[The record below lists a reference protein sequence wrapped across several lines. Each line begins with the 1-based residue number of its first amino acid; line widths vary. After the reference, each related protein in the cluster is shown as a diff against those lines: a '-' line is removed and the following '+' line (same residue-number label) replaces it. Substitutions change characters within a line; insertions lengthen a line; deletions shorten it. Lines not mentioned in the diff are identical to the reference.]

1 MKKIVLSDCAVIL
14 MSLNYWVCGYRLAG
28 LALIMTYGVFRFIKN
43 KAKQVEIL
51 FCTML
56 QLTCFCLV
64 SLFLKDFLLVSTLLI
79 YIFFICLI
87 LSCNAVELYNQ
98 KTALSYYKGLKK
110 LILFSTLITMVLLFV
125 PNEIWVFLGY
135 PLLKELSRVQII
147 LYAFVYQAPFFSIG
161 ILFCLKK
168 EIQPLQSI
176 QIVSI
181 FFKNVLK

>member
-14 MSLNYWVCGYRLAG
+14 MSLNYWICEYRLAG
-28 LALIMTYGVFRFIKN
+28 LALIMTYGIFRFIKN

-110 LILFSTLITMVLLFV
+110 LILFSTLIAMVLLFV